1 MHSTRHRTRSAVAG
15 AVVAA
20 VAAALTATA
29 VTSAPA
35 QAATGCRVTYQVA
48 NQWTGGFG
56 ANVTV
61 TNLGDP
67 VPSWRVAWSFAA
79 GQQVTQLW
87 NGTVRQSGAR
97 VEVDNLSW
105 NGRLATGASTGFGFT
120 GTWTGS
126 NPVPTEFT
134 LNGSVCTGT
143 TVTTTTTTTTTTST
157 PPVGDILGRTHTVG
171 RVRATEDTARY
182 TWPGIYFESRFRG
195 TGVGIVLNDAA
206 NDYDVQVD
214 GTTVASLITP
224 GRITRWITG
233 LTNAEHTVRLVKRTE
248 SPWAA
253 GEFGGFLPAAGGQ
266 VLDKPAARTRQIEFI
281 GDSLTAG
288 YGNLSTTRDCS
299 ANGGVDRNTNTDLTF
314 GALTAR
320 GLGADYQVNAHSGRG
335 MVRNYNGG
343 EPGTSFRT
351 YYERG
356 LQNVSGDVWR
366 NPDTWRPQLVVVG
379 LGTNDFSTAINP
391 GEPWTPESLVA
402 AYKTAYQGF
411 IDKLRTQY
419 GPNTVIVVSAT
430 NLFADTARQVVV
442 DRNARGDDRVRFWN
456 YDNPGLDRLGCDW
469 HFSLNDHR
477 LISGL
482 LNDYIATLPITW

>member
-1 MHSTRHRTRSAVAG
+1 MQTTRQRSAVAG

-20 VAAALTATA
+20 VTASLIAAA
-29 VTSAPA
+29 VTTAPA
-35 QAATGCRVTYQVA
+35 QAAAGCRVTYQVA
-48 NQWTGGFG
+48 SQWTGGFG

-67 VPSWRVAWSFAA
+67 IPSWRLAWSFAA
-79 GQQVTQLW
+79 GQRVGQLW
-87 NGTVRQSGAR
+87 NGTVRQSGAL
-97 VEVDNLSW
+97 VEVDSASW
-105 NGRLATGASTGFGFT
+105 NGRLGTGASAGFGFN
-120 GTWTGS
+120 GSWSGS
-126 NPVPTEFT
+126 NPVPTDFT
-134 LNGSVCTGT
+134 LNGTPCTGT
-143 TVTTTTTTTTTTST
+143 TVTTTTTTTTT
-157 PPVGDILGRTHTVG
+157 PPVSDILSRTHTVG
-171 RVRATEDTARY
+171 RVRATADTARY
-182 TWPGIYFESRFRG
+182 TWPGVYFESRFRG
-195 TGVGIVLNDAA
+195 TGVGIVLNDAD

-224 GRITRWITG
+224 GRVTRWING
-233 LTNAEHTVRLVKRTE
+233 LTDAEHTVRLVKRSE

-253 GEFGGFLPAAGGQ
+253 GEFGGFLPAAGGEI
-266 VLDKPAARTRQIEFI
+266 LAKPAARSRQVEFI

-299 ANGGVDRNTNTDLTF
+299 ATGGVDRNTNTDLAF
-314 GALTAR
+314 GPLAAR

-351 YYERG
+351 YYDRG
-356 LQNVSGDVWR
+356 LQNVAGDVWR

-391 GEPWTPESLVA
+391 GEPWTPDSLTA
-402 AYKTAYQGF
+402 AYRTAYQGF
-411 IDKLRTQY
+411 LDKLRTQY
-419 GPNTVIVVSAT
+419 GPGTVIVVSAT
-430 NLFADTARQVVV
+430 NLFAATAEQVVK

-469 HFSLNDHR
+469 HFSGNDHR
-477 LISGL
+477 LIAGL
-482 LNDYIATLPITW
+482 LTDYIAALPLSW